1 MASRVYVHL
10 PGGHLKLTQLCN
22 VWEQRHSGGPNFNI
36 RDKGP
41 GHVWRQKLTHV
52 LPPQTVRMASPDKR
66 SVGGSTELFFYADRP
81 LRFICSSQ
89 YPHSKPPVS
98 TCFKTPNNKRKR
110 HFSKCILRA
119 SRLILSAS
127 LMDTTR
133 LDEFDGH
140 LILLSLHNT
149 TRNRYRAGLRCK
161 RDKRSYWS
169 CWLDIRK
176 NISKASPTV
185 LNRLCLS
192 ARAGWPNR

>member
-1 MASRVYVHL
+1 MQRLRTTAFRRPKFQHKGQRSRAC
-10 PGGHLKLTQLCN
+10 LTPKA
-22 VWEQRHSGGPNFNI
+22 HSCP
-36 RDKGP
+36 
-41 GHVWRQKLTHV
+41 
-52 LPPQTVRMASPDKR
+52 PPQTVRMASPDKR

-161 RDKRSYWS
+161 RDKRSY
-169 CWLDIRK
+169 
-176 NISKASPTV
+176 
-185 LNRLCLS
+185 
-192 ARAGWPNR
+192 